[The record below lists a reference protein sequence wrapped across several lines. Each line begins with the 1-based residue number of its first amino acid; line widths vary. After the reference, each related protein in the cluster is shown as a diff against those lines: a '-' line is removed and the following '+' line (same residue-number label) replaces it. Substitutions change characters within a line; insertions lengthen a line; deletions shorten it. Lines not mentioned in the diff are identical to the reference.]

1 MDSCKIIFNKRRHYC
16 IRSIWILLLG
26 VGTLYSMFT
35 IGKNINRYS
44 SKPTSI
50 RTETI
55 LQHQLHMLNVYV
67 CLNSQHSRW
76 RLRALF
82 NASHGLE
89 DNISIFYGN
98 YFNSAKNVTLT
109 HFNYINLKDFFA
121 HTAPELVVLR
131 VSGCLFW
138 LITFSAEHKPFNL
151 TLLVPVQYGKVS
163 AGSKTLDPI
172 WILLLL

>member
-1 MDSCKIIFNKRRHYC
+1 MGSCKIIFNKKRHYC
-16 IRSIWILLLG
+16 IRSVWILLLG

-131 VSGCLFW
+131 VSIALFC
-138 LITFSAEHKPFNL
+138 LITFFFF
-151 TLLVPVQYGKVS
+151 
-163 AGSKTLDPI
+163 
-172 WILLLL
+172 